1 MEGTARLEF
10 EVGGCWHFL
19 ANVVRFSSKIADFM
33 AIPRI
38 SEQLIVNVRYWTG
51 VPSQKM
57 M

>member
-10 EVGGCWHFL
+10 EVGGCRYFL